1 MVNVNEAI
9 KKAETFAKKVI
20 DNPLTN
26 IAVEEVELSEDE
38 KTWLITL
45 GWDEPMKGVT
55 SSALKSVISPERIY
69 KVFYVDIE
77 SGEVNKM
84 KLR

>member
-9 KKAETFAKKVI
+9 ESAETFAKKVI

-26 IAVEEVELSEDE
+26 IAVKEVELSEDE

-45 GWDEPMKGVT
+45 G
-55 SSALKSVISPERIY
+55 
-69 KVFYVDIE
+69 
-77 SGEVNKM
+77 
-84 KLR
+84 